1 MSKIFSF
8 HLLIIL
14 LFLFNYETCQD
25 FSDQDVMKALA
36 CISIIKHLD
45 NKNLDQHMV
54 SGYMISCFINIDDST
69 VHKVIGNQ
77 LTNDLQI
84 DKSQIDKL
92 IDFSGLQSQYSQNDI
107 LEYSK
112 KLNSAIEK
120 LQSQQNERGQNGM
133 PSGRGGSKN
142 KGSKEDNSENEAG
155 LIPFMI
161 RGIIGL
167 FNPNDSFLALM
178 IFFVLAYFGLK
189 SLRKLFGNNSKNI
202 TIKKKTKSN

>member
-1 MSKIFSF
+1 MDCILQWSKHNLNCPLCRENFTENDIKTD
-8 HLLIIL
+8 IIA
-14 LFLFNYETCQD
+14 ND
-25 FSDQDVMKALA
+25 
-36 CISIIKHLD
+36 II
-45 NKNLDQHMV
+45 
-54 SGYMISCFINIDDST
+54 
-69 VHKVIGNQ
+69 
-77 LTNDLQI
+77 NDLEI
-84 DKSQIDKL
+84 YCVNTWCPWKGKL